1 MEIKNENLVL
11 WTGMFTDDY
20 ITEYT
25 RHSNIMK
32 IAIAQI
38 NPVIG
43 DFKHNF
49 GKITQAADR
58 AIENQCDLVVF
69 SELVIPGY
77 PPRDLLERKDFIDAN
92 LNCLERLIAAIRGI
106 GVICGFVEKNT
117 SDKGKPLYNAA
128 VVFEDGEIL
137 HKVHKRLLPTYDI
150 FDERR
155 YFEPGR
161 ESLPFSYK
169 GHEIGLTI
177 CEDAW
182 NDEDI
187 FENRSYDQDPVAEN
201 VSAGADLVINISASP
216 YYLGHDKF
224 RKHMFSFMARKYRL
238 PMMYANQ
245 VGGNDSVIFDGSSSV
260 FDQNGEMIAGASDF
274 AEDFLIFDSRTLK
287 ICDRGIHTISMSDT
301 ESIFKALVMGT
312 HNYVTKCGFSK
323 AVIGLSG
330 GIDSALTACIAV
342 TALGHENVSVAFMP
356 SQYTSK
362 DNFEDTQK
370 LAQNLGVVLTRIP
383 INSIFK
389 EFLNVLSPAFKESE
403 PDITEQNIQAR
414 IRGSII
420 MALSN
425 KHGALV
431 LSTGNK
437 SEIAVGYCTLY
448 GDMTGGLAVISDI
461 PKTMVYEL
469 ARYINRE
476 KEVIPH
482 RIIAKAPSAELK
494 PDQLDQDDLPPYDI
508 LDAILKGYIEEMKG
522 IQELARMGFDKGVVK
537 DVVSRVDRNEYKRHQ
552 AAPGL
557 KVTSKAFGYGR
568 RYPLAQRYTGEFL

>member
-1 MEIKNENLVL
+1 
-11 WTGMFTDDY
+11 
-20 ITEYT
+20 
-25 RHSNIMK
+25 MK

-38 NPVIG
+38 NPIIG

-49 GKITQAADR
+49 DKIKQSALR
-58 AIENQCDLVVF
+58 AIERHCDLVVF

-77 PPRDLLERKDFIDAN
+77 PPRDLLERNDFIDAN
-92 LNCLERLIAAIRGI
+92 LNCLDRLIASIHGI
-106 GVICGFVEKNT
+106 GVICGFVDKNP
-117 SDKGKPLYNAA
+117 SEEGKPLYNAA
-128 VVFEDGEIL
+128 IVFENQKII

-155 YFEPGR
+155 YFESGR
-161 ESLPFSYK
+161 ENLPFSYK
-169 GHEIGLTI
+169 GHKIGLTI

-187 FENRSYDQDPVAEN
+187 FENRIYDQDPVAQN
-201 VSAGADLVINISASP
+201 IRAGADLMINISASP

-224 RKHMFSFMARKYRL
+224 RKDMFSFMARKYRL
-238 PMMYANQ
+238 PMMFANQ

-260 FDQNGEMIAGASDF
+260 FDKNGERIAGASDF
-274 AEDFLIFDSRTLK
+274 AEDFLVFDSKTLK
-287 ICDRGIHTISMSDT
+287 ICDHGIHTISTSDT

-342 TALGHENVSVAFMP
+342 KALGRENVSVVFMP

-370 LAQNLGVVLTRIP
+370 LAQNLGVALTRIP
-383 INSIFK
+383 IDSIFK
-389 EFLNVLSPAFKESE
+389 EFLKVLSPAFKENE
-403 PDITEQNIQAR
+403 PDISEQNIQAR
-414 IRGSII
+414 IRGSVL

-425 KHGALV
+425 KYGALV

-448 GDMTGGLAVISDI
+448 GDMTGGLAVISDV

-469 ARYINRE
+469 ARYVNRE
-476 KEVIPH
+476 KEIIPV

-494 PDQLDQDDLPPYDI
+494 PNQTDQDDLPPYDI
-508 LDAILKGYIEEMKG
+508 LDAILKGYIEELKG
-522 IQELARMGFDKGVVK
+522 IKELAQMGFDKAVVEE
-537 DVVSRVDRNEYKRHQ
+537 VVSRVDRNEYKRHQ

-568 RYPLAQRYTGEFL
+568 RYPLAQRYTGESL

>member
-1 MEIKNENLVL
+1 
-11 WTGMFTDDY
+11 
-20 ITEYT
+20 
-25 RHSNIMK
+25 MK

-38 NPVIG
+38 NPIIG
-43 DFKHNF
+43 DFRHNF
-49 GKITQAADR
+49 DKIKQSADR
-58 AIENQCDLVVF
+58 AIERQCDLVVF

-77 PPRDLLERKDFIDAN
+77 PPRDLLERRDFIDAN
-92 LNCLERLIAAIRGI
+92 LNCLDRLIAAIRDI
-106 GVICGFVEKNT
+106 GVICGFVDKNP
-117 SDKGKPLYNAA
+117 SKEGKPLYNTAM
-128 VVFEDGEIL
+128 VFENGKVL

-155 YFEPGR
+155 YFEPGP
-161 ESLPFSYK
+161 ENLPFSYK
-169 GHEIGLTI
+169 GHKIGLTI

-187 FENRSYDQDPVAEN
+187 FQNRIYDQDPVAET
-201 VSAGADLVINISASP
+201 VRAGADLVINISASP

-224 RKHMFSFMARKYRL
+224 RKKMFAFMAQKYRI
-238 PMMYANQ
+238 PMMFANQ

-260 FDQNGEMIAGASDF
+260 FDKNGEMIAGASDF
-274 AEDFLIFDSRTLK
+274 AEDFIVFDSKTLK
-287 ICDRGIHTISMSDT
+287 ICDHGIHNLSASDS

-312 HNYVTKCGFSK
+312 HNYVAKCGFSK

-342 TALGHENVSVAFMP
+342 TALGHENVSVVFMP

-362 DNFEDTQK
+362 ENFEDTQK
-370 LAQNLGVVLTRIP
+370 LATNLGVVLTRIP
-383 INSIFK
+383 IDSLFK
-389 EFLNVLSPAFKESE
+389 EFLALLSPAFKESE

-414 IRGSII
+414 IRGTIL

-448 GDMTGGLAVISDI
+448 GDMTGGLAVISDV

-469 ARYINRE
+469 ARFINRK
-476 KEVIPH
+476 KEIIPA

-494 PDQLDQDDLPPYDI
+494 PDQMDQDDLPPYDI
-508 LDAILKGYIEEMKG
+508 LDTILKEYIEELKG
-522 IQELARMGFDKGVVK
+522 IQELAQMGFEKAIVEE
-537 DVVSRVDRNEYKRHQ
+537 VVSRVDRNEYKRHQ

-568 RYPLAQRYTGEFL
+568 RYPLAQRYAGESL

>member
-1 MEIKNENLVL
+1 
-11 WTGMFTDDY
+11 
-20 ITEYT
+20 
-25 RHSNIMK
+25 MK

-38 NPVIG
+38 NPIIG
-43 DFKHNF
+43 DFRHNF
-49 GKITQAADR
+49 DKIKQYADR
-58 AIENQCDLVVF
+58 AIERQCDLVVF

-77 PPRDLLERKDFIDAN
+77 PPRDLLERRNFIDAN
-92 LNCLERLIAAIRGI
+92 LKCLDRLIAAIRGI
-106 GVICGFVEKNT
+106 GVICGFVDINT
-117 SDKGKPLYNAA
+117 SGEGKPLFNAA
-128 VVFEDGEIL
+128 IVFEDGKVI
-137 HKVHKRLLPTYDI
+137 HKVYKRLLPTYDI

-155 YFEPGR
+155 YFETGG
-161 ESLPFSYK
+161 ECLPFSYK
-169 GHEIGLTI
+169 GHKIGLTI

-187 FENRSYDQDPVAEN
+187 FQNRIYDQDPVAEH
-201 VSAGADLVINISASP
+201 VQAGADLVINIAASP

-224 RKHMFSFMARKYRL
+224 RKDMFAFMAKKYRI
-238 PMMYANQ
+238 PMMFANQ

-260 FDQNGEMIAGASDF
+260 FDKNGEMIAAASDF
-274 AEDFLIFDSRTLK
+274 AEDFMVFDSKTLK
-287 ICDRGIHTISMSDT
+287 ICEPGSHSLSASDT
-301 ESIFKALVMGT
+301 ESIFKALVLGT

-342 TALGHENVSVAFMP
+342 TALGHENVSVVFMP

-362 DNFEDTQK
+362 ENFEDTQK
-370 LAQNLGVVLTRIP
+370 LATNLGVVLTRIP
-383 INSIFK
+383 IDSIFK
-389 EFLNVLSPAFKESE
+389 VFLKLLSPAFKESE

-414 IRGSII
+414 IRGTIL

-448 GDMTGGLAVISDI
+448 GDMTGGLAVISDV

-469 ARYINRE
+469 ARYINRK
-476 KEVIPH
+476 KEIIPV

-522 IQELARMGFDKGVVK
+522 IQELAEMGFDKRVIEE
-537 DVVSRVDRNEYKRHQ
+537 VVSRVDRNEYKRHQ

-568 RYPLAQRYTGEFL
+568 RYPLAQRYTGKSF

>member
-1 MEIKNENLVL
+1 
-11 WTGMFTDDY
+11 
-20 ITEYT
+20 
-25 RHSNIMK
+25 MK

-38 NPVIG
+38 NPIVG

-49 GKITQAADR
+49 DKIQQSAHR
-58 AIENQCDLVVF
+58 AIEQQCDLVVF

-92 LNCLERLIAAIRGI
+92 QNCLDRLIAAIHGI
-106 GVICGFVEKNT
+106 GVICGFVDKNP
-117 SDKGKPLYNAA
+117 SEEGKPLYNAA
-128 VVFEDGEIL
+128 IVFENQKII

-161 ESLPFSYK
+161 ENLPFSYK
-169 GHEIGLTI
+169 GHKIGLTI

-187 FENRSYDQDPVAEN
+187 FKNRIYDQDPVAQN
-201 VSAGADLVINISASP
+201 VRDGADLVINISASP

-224 RKHMFSFMARKYRL
+224 RKDMFSFMARKYRL
-238 PMMYANQ
+238 PMMFANQ

-260 FDQNGEMIAGASDF
+260 FDENGQRIAGASDF
-274 AEDFLIFDSRTLK
+274 AEDFLVFDSKTLK
-287 ICDRGIHTISMSDT
+287 ICDHGIHAISTLDA

-342 TALGHENVSVAFMP
+342 KALGRENVSVVFMP

-370 LAQNLGVVLTRIP
+370 LAKNLGVALTRIP
-383 INSIFK
+383 IDSIFK
-389 EFLNVLSPAFKESE
+389 EFLKVLSPAFKESE
-403 PDITEQNIQAR
+403 PDISEQNIQAR
-414 IRGSII
+414 IRGTVL

-425 KHGALV
+425 KYGALV

-448 GDMTGGLAVISDI
+448 GDMTGGLAVISDV

-469 ARYINRE
+469 ARYVNRE
-476 KEVIPH
+476 KEIIPV

-494 PDQLDQDDLPPYDI
+494 PNQTDQDDLPPYDI
-508 LDAILKGYIEEMKG
+508 LDAILKGYIEELKG
-522 IQELARMGFDKGVVK
+522 IRELAQMGFDKGVVEE
-537 DVVSRVDRNEYKRHQ
+537 VVSRVDRNEYKRHQ

-568 RYPLAQRYTGEFL
+568 RYPLAQRYTGESL

>member
-1 MEIKNENLVL
+1 
-11 WTGMFTDDY
+11 
-20 ITEYT
+20 
-25 RHSNIMK
+25 MK

-38 NPVIG
+38 NPIIG

-49 GKITQAADR
+49 DKIKQSALR
-58 AIENQCDLVVF
+58 AIERHCDLVVF

-77 PPRDLLERKDFIDAN
+77 PPRDLLERNDFIDAN
-92 LNCLERLIAAIRGI
+92 LNCLDRLIASIHGI
-106 GVICGFVEKNT
+106 GVICGFVDKNP
-117 SDKGKPLYNAA
+117 SEEGKPLYNAA
-128 VVFEDGEIL
+128 IVFENQKII

-155 YFEPGR
+155 YFESGR
-161 ESLPFSYK
+161 ENLPFSYK
-169 GHEIGLTI
+169 GHKIGLTI

-187 FENRSYDQDPVAEN
+187 FENRIYDQDPVAQN
-201 VSAGADLVINISASP
+201 IRAGADLMINISASP

-224 RKHMFSFMARKYRL
+224 RKDMFSFMARKYRL
-238 PMMYANQ
+238 PMMFANQ

-260 FDQNGEMIAGASDF
+260 FDKNGERIAGASDF
-274 AEDFLIFDSRTLK
+274 AEDFLVFDSKTLK
-287 ICDRGIHTISMSDT
+287 ICDHGIHTISTSDT

-342 TALGHENVSVAFMP
+342 KALGRENVSVVFMP

-370 LAQNLGVVLTRIP
+370 LAQNLGVALTRIP
-383 INSIFK
+383 IDSIFK
-389 EFLNVLSPAFKESE
+389 EFLKVLSPAFKENE
-403 PDITEQNIQAR
+403 PDISEQNIQAR
-414 IRGSII
+414 IRGSVL

-425 KHGALV
+425 KYGALV

-448 GDMTGGLAVISDI
+448 GDMTGGLAVISDV

-469 ARYINRE
+469 ARYVNRE
-476 KEVIPH
+476 KEIIPV

-494 PDQLDQDDLPPYDI
+494 PNQTDQDDLPPYDI
-508 LDAILKGYIEEMKG
+508 LDAILKGYIEELKG
-522 IQELARMGFDKGVVK
+522 IKELAQMGFDKGVVEE
-537 DVVSRVDRNEYKRHQ
+537 VVSRVDRNEYKRHQ

-568 RYPLAQRYTGEFL
+568 RYPLAQRYTGESL

>member
-1 MEIKNENLVL
+1 
-11 WTGMFTDDY
+11 
-20 ITEYT
+20 
-25 RHSNIMK
+25 MK

-38 NPVIG
+38 NPIIG
-43 DFKHNF
+43 DYRHNF
-49 GKITQAADR
+49 DKIKQSADQ
-58 AIENQCDLVVF
+58 AIELQCDLVVF
-69 SELVIPGY
+69 PELVIPGY
-77 PPRDLLERKDFIDAN
+77 PPRDLLERRDFIDAN
-92 LNCLERLIAAIRGI
+92 INCLDRLIAAIRGI
-106 GVICGFVEKNT
+106 GVICGFVDKNI
-117 SDKGKPLYNAA
+117 SKEGKPLFNAA
-128 VVFEDGEIL
+128 IVFEDGKII

-169 GHEIGLTI
+169 GHKIGLTI

-187 FENRSYDQDPVAEN
+187 FQNRIYDQNPVAEN
-201 VSAGADLVINISASP
+201 VRAGGDLVINISASP

-224 RKHMFSFMARKYRL
+224 RKDMFAFMAKKYRI

-260 FDQNGEMIAGASDF
+260 FDKNGKMIAGASDF
-274 AEDFLIFDSRTLK
+274 AEDFLVFDSKTLK
-287 ICDRGIHTISMSDT
+287 ICDHGNHNVSTSDT

-342 TALGHENVSVAFMP
+342 TALGHENVSVVFMP

-370 LAQNLGVVLTRIP
+370 LAANLGVVLMRIP
-383 INSIFK
+383 IDSIFK
-389 EFLNVLSPAFKESE
+389 EFLKLLSPAFEESE

-414 IRGSII
+414 IRGTIL

-448 GDMTGGLAVISDI
+448 GDMTGGLAVISDV

-476 KEVIPH
+476 KEIIPL

-494 PDQLDQDDLPPYDI
+494 PNQIDQDDLPPYDI
-508 LDAILKGYIEEMKG
+508 LDGILKGYIEKMKG
-522 IQELARMGFDKGVVK
+522 IQELAQMGFDKGVVEE
-537 DVVSRVDRNEYKRHQ
+537 VVLRVDRNEYKRYQ

-568 RYPLAQRYTGEFL
+568 RYPLAQRYTGEFF

>member
-1 MEIKNENLVL
+1 
-11 WTGMFTDDY
+11 
-20 ITEYT
+20 
-25 RHSNIMK
+25 MK

-38 NPVIG
+38 NPIIG

-49 GKITQAADR
+49 DKIKQSALR
-58 AIENQCDLVVF
+58 AIERHCDLVVF

-77 PPRDLLERKDFIDAN
+77 PPRDLLERNDFIDAN
-92 LNCLERLIAAIRGI
+92 LNCLDRLIASIHGI
-106 GVICGFVEKNT
+106 GVICGFVDKNP
-117 SDKGKPLYNAA
+117 SEEGKPLYNAA
-128 VVFEDGEIL
+128 IVFENQKIIQ
-137 HKVHKRLLPTYDI
+137 KVHKRLLPTYDI

-155 YFEPGR
+155 YFESGR
-161 ESLPFSYK
+161 ENLPFSYK
-169 GHEIGLTI
+169 GHKIGLTI

-187 FENRSYDQDPVAEN
+187 FENRIYDQDPVAQN
-201 VSAGADLVINISASP
+201 VRAGADLMINISASP

-224 RKHMFSFMARKYRL
+224 RKDMFSFMARKYRL
-238 PMMYANQ
+238 PMMFANQ

-260 FDQNGEMIAGASDF
+260 FDKNGERIAGASDF
-274 AEDFLIFDSRTLK
+274 AEDFLVFDSKTLK
-287 ICDRGIHTISMSDT
+287 ICDHGIHTISASDA

-342 TALGHENVSVAFMP
+342 KALGRENVSVVFMP

-370 LAQNLGVVLTRIP
+370 LAQNLGVALTRIP
-383 INSIFK
+383 IDSIFK
-389 EFLNVLSPAFKESE
+389 EFLKVLSPAFKESE
-403 PDITEQNIQAR
+403 PDISEQNIQAR
-414 IRGSII
+414 IRGSVL

-425 KHGALV
+425 KYGALV

-448 GDMTGGLAVISDI
+448 GDMTGGLAVISDV

-469 ARYINRE
+469 ARYVNRE
-476 KEVIPH
+476 KEIIPV

-494 PDQLDQDDLPPYDI
+494 PNQTDQDDLPPYDI
-508 LDAILKGYIEEMKG
+508 LDAILKGYIEELKG
-522 IQELARMGFDKGVVK
+522 IKELAQMGFDKAVVEE
-537 DVVSRVDRNEYKRHQ
+537 VVSRVDRNEYKRHQ

-568 RYPLAQRYTGEFL
+568 RYPLAQRYTGESL

>member
-1 MEIKNENLVL
+1 
-11 WTGMFTDDY
+11 
-20 ITEYT
+20 
-25 RHSNIMK
+25 MK

-38 NPVIG
+38 NPIIG

-49 GKITQAADR
+49 DKIKQSALR
-58 AIENQCDLVVF
+58 AIERHCDLVVF

-77 PPRDLLERKDFIDAN
+77 PPRDLLERNDFIDAN
-92 LNCLERLIAAIRGI
+92 LNCLDRLIASIHGI
-106 GVICGFVEKNT
+106 GVICGFVDKNP
-117 SDKGKPLYNAA
+117 SEEGKPLYNAA
-128 VVFEDGEIL
+128 IVFENQKII

-155 YFEPGR
+155 YFESGR
-161 ESLPFSYK
+161 ENLPFSYK
-169 GHEIGLTI
+169 GHKIGLTI

-187 FENRSYDQDPVAEN
+187 FENRIYDQDPVAQN
-201 VSAGADLVINISASP
+201 IRAGADLMINISASP

-224 RKHMFSFMARKYRL
+224 RKDMFSFMARKYRL
-238 PMMYANQ
+238 PMMFANQ

-260 FDQNGEMIAGASDF
+260 FDKNGERIAGASDF
-274 AEDFLIFDSRTLK
+274 AEDFLVFDSKTLK
-287 ICDRGIHTISMSDT
+287 ICDHGIHTISTSDT

-342 TALGHENVSVAFMP
+342 KALGRENVSVVFMP

-370 LAQNLGVVLTRIP
+370 LAQNLGVALTRIP
-383 INSIFK
+383 IDSIFK
-389 EFLNVLSPAFKESE
+389 EFLKVLSPAFKESE
-403 PDITEQNIQAR
+403 PDISEQNIQAR
-414 IRGSII
+414 IRGSVL

-425 KHGALV
+425 KYGALV

-448 GDMTGGLAVISDI
+448 GDMTGGLAVISDV

-469 ARYINRE
+469 ARYVNRE
-476 KEVIPH
+476 KEIIPV

-494 PDQLDQDDLPPYDI
+494 PNQTDQDDLPPYDI
-508 LDAILKGYIEEMKG
+508 LDAILKGYIEELKG
-522 IQELARMGFDKGVVK
+522 IKELAQMGFDKAVVEE
-537 DVVSRVDRNEYKRHQ
+537 VVSRVDRNEYKRHQ

-568 RYPLAQRYTGEFL
+568 RYPLAQRYTGESL